1 MREVVR
7 DSPPGWA
14 HSLRVVTVLKNSMV
28 ALRPARQRPALLLV
42 SASPTAVTLAAPA
55 KLNLFLEVL
64 GRRSDGYHELATLMV
79 AIDWCDTLEI
89 SSVAEGQRHL
99 ECEPVGVVPAGQENL
114 VWRAAELL
122 AERAGRREQGW
133 RMRLSK
139 RVPSQAGLG
148 GGSSDAA
155 AALWGLQRLWKLA
168 LTDEELVA
176 MGAAVG
182 SDVPFFLVAPVGWC
196 TGRGEVVAEESL
208 ACPLHFVVV
217 CPPVGLATGRVYA
230 ALQLPHA
237 PRDGLEV
244 RQALRRGEVSALGKH
259 LFNRLQEPAL
269 ELEPQLGR
277 LHRRLA
283 QVAPFG
289 ACLSGSGSALFAL
302 CRSRTEAIHV
312 AEKFLRQQ
320 PADEPRSRVVVVQSL
335 APDRTCKEK
344 NGGHHGSAHQAV

>member
-1 MREVVR
+1 
-7 DSPPGWA
+7 
-14 HSLRVVTVLKNSMV
+14 MV
-28 ALRPARQRPALLLV
+28 ALRPAEQRPAPLV
-42 SASPTAVTLAAPA
+42 VSTSPTAVTLAAPA

-79 AIDWCDTLEI
+79 ALDWCDTLE
-89 SSVAEGQRHL
+89 VRLATEGERHL
-99 ECEPVGVVPAGQENL
+99 ECEPAGSAPCGSENL

-122 AERAGRREQGW
+122 AERVGRHAAGW

-155 AALWGLQRLWKLA
+155 AALLGLQRLWKLA
-168 LTDEELVA
+168 LTQDELVA
-176 MGAAVG
+176 IGAAVG
-182 SDVPFFLVAPVGWC
+182 SDVPFFLAAPVGWC

-230 ALQLPHA
+230 ALQLPRA
-237 PRDGLEV
+237 PRDGSGV
-244 RQALRRGEVSALGKH
+244 REALRRGEISALGER

-269 ELEPQLGR
+269 ELEPLLGR
-277 LHRRLA
+277 LHRRLGQA
-283 QVAPFG
+283 APFG

-302 CRSRTEAIHV
+302 CRSRAEAVHV
-312 AEKFLRQQ
+312 AEAFLRQQ

-335 APDRTCKEK
+335 APHRTCKEK
-344 NGGHHGSAHQAV
+344 SGGHHGSAHQAV